1 MSSLRLVLLCLALF
15 VAVYAQPAP
24 GAPEDPTETTP
35 DVVTLVG
42 ASADGAQPRTLAL
55 LLPLLCP
62 SEYSVG

>member
-35 DVVTLVG
+35 VVGTLVG
-42 ASADGAQPRTLAL
+42 SFTDGAQPRTLAL
-55 LLPLLCP
+55 LLPVLFP
-62 SEYSVG
+62 SQFSFG